1 MKRTVLL
8 MVALA
13 MLAAAPAPAQSI
25 VSESGRQAIRGVPDR
40 WGFDLGSFWQTFDTK
55 VRLDGKTGEG
65 TEIDFESDLGLRS
78 RLTDFQVGAFYRFSD
93 RSRLDLSYL
102 SWGRNNVHT
111 IDQEIKWGDVIYEA
125 GAEIA
130 TKANGQML
138 NVIYKYS
145 FFNNGKVDF
154 GLNGGISSLW
164 TDTTLSG
171 EGTISEEGENVS
183 GTIAESKDVI
193 FPIPVIGVHFE
204 MTVIKRLLWR
214 AEGNFFAASIS
225 GYDGHLN
232 ELSTSIAYF
241 PTKNVGVGAGFAS
254 TYYNVTKSEDN
265 GGNVHVKYGFSGV
278 TAYVQ
283 FLF

>member
-1 MKRTVLL
+1 MKTTVLL
-8 MVALA
+8 VVVLA
-13 MLAAAPAPAQSI
+13 MLAAVPAPAQSI
-25 VSESGRQAIRGVPDR
+25 VSESGRKAIRGVPDR

-55 VRLDGKTGEG
+55 IRLDGKTGEG

-93 RSRLDLSYL
+93 RNRLDLRYL
-102 SWGRNNVHT
+102 SWGRNNLHT

-145 FFNNGKVDF
+145 FINNGKVAF

-171 EGTISEEGENVS
+171 EGTISGGSNVS
-183 GTIAESKDVI
+183 GTIAESKNVI

-204 MTVIKRLLWR
+204 MTVIKRLIWR

-225 GYDGHLN
+225 GYDGNLN
-232 ELSTSIAYF
+232 ELTTSIAYF
-241 PTKNVGVGAGFAS
+241 LTKNVGVGAGLAS
-254 TYYNVTKSEDN
+254 TYYNVTKSED
-265 GGNVHVKYGFSGV
+265 GGGTVHAKYGFSGV
-278 TAYVQ
+278 TAYAQ

>member
-1 MKRTVLL
+1 VKRTVLL
-8 MVALA
+8 VVALA
-13 MLAAAPAPAQSI
+13 MLATTSVLAQSI

-78 RLTDFQVGAFYRFSD
+78 RLTDFQVGGFYRFSD
-93 RSRLDLSYL
+93 RHRLDLRYL

-111 IDQEIKWGDVIYEA
+111 IDQEIKWGDVTYEA

-154 GLNGGISSLW
+154 GLNGGISALW
-164 TDTTLSG
+164 NDFALSG
-171 EGTISEEGENVS
+171 VGTISGGGNVS
-183 GTIAESKDVI
+183 GTIGESKNVI

-204 MTVIKRLLWR
+204 MTVIERLLWR

-225 GYDGHLN
+225 GYDGNLN
-232 ELSTSIAYF
+232 EFSTSIAYF
-241 PTKNVGVGAGFAS
+241 LTKNVGVGAGLAS
-254 TYYNVTKSEDN
+254 TYYNVTKSED
-265 GGNVHVKYGFSGV
+265 GGGTVHVKYGFSGA